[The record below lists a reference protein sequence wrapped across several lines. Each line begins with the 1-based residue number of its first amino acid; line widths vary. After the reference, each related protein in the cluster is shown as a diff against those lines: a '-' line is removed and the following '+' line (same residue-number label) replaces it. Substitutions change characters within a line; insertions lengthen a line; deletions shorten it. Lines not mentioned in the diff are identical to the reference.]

1 MRVTH
6 VTKRIALVFPFMS
19 IFLDCNDFGRECLVK
34 IVIGELCAPEKVI
47 VTSCNGHLSNEK
59 LDETG

>member
-34 IVIGELCAPEKVI
+34 IVIGEPEKVI